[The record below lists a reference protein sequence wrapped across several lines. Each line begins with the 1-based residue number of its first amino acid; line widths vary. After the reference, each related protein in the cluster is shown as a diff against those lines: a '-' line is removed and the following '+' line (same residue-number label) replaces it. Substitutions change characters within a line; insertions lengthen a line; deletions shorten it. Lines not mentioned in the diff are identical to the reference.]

1 MSCWATGAGVVDLTK
16 LARYGSSKSWFVRA
30 RARNLSVCSSSLCPE
45 LALSCHAS
53 SLVFRLAAGSLPWYE
68 TAEEALAVLW
78 SGSVVK

>member
-1 MSCWATGAGVVDLTK
+1 MGAVSLGLSDLSAAPHSV
-16 LARYGSSKSWFVRA
+16 LSWH
-30 RARNLSVCSSSLCPE
+30 CP
-45 LALSCHAS
+45 C